1 MDGPADIVFMEE
13 TFTTLIL
20 NKFFKTWREHMLL
33 VTLMTWKNRLSGGH
47 MQIIDL
53 MGKDIQILSETVNAL
68 KHTALTS
75 ASRYFYTNISA

>member
-1 MDGPADIVFMEE
+1 
-13 TFTTLIL
+13 
-20 NKFFKTWREHMLL
+20 
-33 VTLMTWKNRLSGGH
+33 